1 MILLSGKSNYMW
13 HGKAVFVLI
22 FVLYLIFVL
31 IAEHIIMF

>member
-13 HGKAVFVLI
+13 HGKAMFVLI
-22 FVLYLIFVL
+22 FILIFAL